1 MLTVRD
7 PTTSARRLGA
17 EQLEP
22 MLQQLLTGLFGALKS
37 RGSEENAYVMRAI
50 MRVTVV
56 AAERMA
62 PFANVC
68 IDALNNILGRVC
80 ANPTNPTFNHFLF
93 ETVASL
99 VRYICA
105 ATPSAV
111 DAFES
116 MLFPPFQTVLQA
128 DIAEFTP
135 YVFQV
140 ITRTYPPRW
149 VAEICDLRDAISEMR
164 SPRSRRAPSR
174 SSLSSSS
181 AAARS
186 PQRTSPYSRRC
197 SCRPCGSGRGTS
209 PRSSG

>member
-1 MLTVRD
+1 MDRYAATAIERMLTVRD
-7 PTTSARRLGA
+7 PSTSARRLGA

-68 IDALNNILGRVC
+68 IDALNNILARVC

-140 ITRTYPPRW
+140 
-149 VAEICDLRDAISEMR
+149 
-164 SPRSRRAPSR
+164 
-174 SSLSSSS
+174 
-181 AAARS
+181 
-186 PQRTSPYSRRC
+186 
-197 SCRPCGSGRGTS
+197 
-209 PRSSG
+209 